1 MRFYIMR
8 DVHLKLIFRVAL
20 LYSEI

>member
-1 MRFYIMR
+1 MR